1 MPHDAALTIRRATRD
16 DLDLVAALYEQ
27 LVEDQVA
34 RGWTGRPT
42 PAEESRRYI
51 ARRLHRADVHYL
63 VASDAGAPIG
73 FVEGA
78 LLLPPEQ
85 LPVRLFRRLFPDQNP
100 RAALGYIHNIFV
112 TADGRGAGVGSSLLT
127 EAITALKAQGIR
139 RLRAHVIPGNEA
151 SFALFAKAGLLPT
164 QTAVEGEV

>member
-1 MPHDAALTIRRATRD
+1 MLPEPAVTIRRATGN
-16 DLDLVAALYEQ
+16 DLDLVSALYEQ
-27 LVEDQVA
+27 LVQDQVA

-42 PAEESRRYI
+42 PADESRRYI
-51 ARRLHRADVHYL
+51 ARRLQRADVHYL
-63 VASDAGAPIG
+63 VASSAGLSMG
-73 FVEGA
+73 FVEAA
-78 LLLPPEQ
+78 LLLPPAPRA
-85 LPVRLFRRLFPDQNP
+85 LRLFRRLVPDQNP
-100 RAALGYIHNIFV
+100 RAAFGYIHNIFV

-127 EAITALKAQGIR
+127 AAIAALKAQGIK

>member
-1 MPHDAALTIRRATRD
+1 MLPEPAITIRRATGT

-27 LVEDQVA
+27 LVQDQVA

-42 PAEESRRYI
+42 PADESRRYI
-51 ARRLHRADVHYL
+51 ARRLQRADVHYL
-63 VASDAGAPIG
+63 VASAAGAPVG

-78 LLLPPEQ
+78 LLLPREQ

-112 TADGRGAGVGSSLLT
+112 TVGGGAAD
-127 EAITALKAQGIR
+127 
-139 RLRAHVIPGNEA
+139 
-151 SFALFAKAGLLPT
+151 
-164 QTAVEGEV
+164 

>member
-1 MPHDAALTIRRATRD
+1 MLPELAITIRRATRD

-27 LVEDQVA
+27 LVQDQVA

-51 ARRLHRADVHYL
+51 ARRLQRADVHYL
-63 VASDAGAPIG
+63 VASAAGTSMG
-73 FVEGA
+73 FVEAA
-78 LLLPPEQ
+78 LLLPPAP
-85 LPVRLFRRLFPDQNP
+85 LTIRLFRRLVPDQNP
-100 RAALGYIHNIFV
+100 HAAFGYIHNIFV
-112 TADGRGAGVGSSLLT
+112 TADGRGAGIGSSLLT
-127 EAITALKAQGIR
+127 AAITALKAQGIK
-139 RLRAHVIPGNEA
+139 RLRAHVIAGNEA